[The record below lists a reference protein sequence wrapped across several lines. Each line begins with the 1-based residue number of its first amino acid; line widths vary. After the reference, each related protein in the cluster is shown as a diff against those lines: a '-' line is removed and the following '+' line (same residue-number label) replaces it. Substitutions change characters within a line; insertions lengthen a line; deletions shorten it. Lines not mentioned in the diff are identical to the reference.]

1 MPQYDP
7 VVIVLWFFWFTVLG
21 ACVGSFLNV
30 LVYRLPLRK
39 SLVHPPSHCP
49 RCGHL
54 IRWYDNVPVIG
65 WIKLR
70 GKCRDCRLPISV
82 RYPCIEGFCG
92 ILFGSAFVLL
102 EQLLDCPF
110 WLLIILTLFLSFLG
124 MTFLAVCL
132 IIYDS
137 RKGNVDP

>member
-1 MPQYDP
+1 MPERDLFFVA
-7 VVIVLWFFWFTVLG
+7 VVCCWFTVFG

-30 LVYRLPLRK
+30 LVYRLPRRK

-49 RCGHL
+49 DCGHL

-70 GKCRDCRLPISV
+70 GQCRDCRLPISV

-92 ILFGSAFVLL
+92 IFFGGVFI
-102 EQLLDCPF
+102 LLDHMYDLPVG
-110 WLLIILTLFLSFLG
+110 LLCGLTLFLSLLG
-124 MTFLAVCL
+124 TSILAVCL
-132 IIYDS
+132 IIYDK
-137 RKGNVDP
+137 RI